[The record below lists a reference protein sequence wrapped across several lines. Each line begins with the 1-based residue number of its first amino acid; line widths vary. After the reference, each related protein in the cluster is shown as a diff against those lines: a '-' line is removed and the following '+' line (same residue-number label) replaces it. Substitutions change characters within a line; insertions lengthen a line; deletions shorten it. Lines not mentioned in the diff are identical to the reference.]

1 MTTDHITKERLKIL
15 EKELEFI
22 RYEEVAAKVTKE
34 NGSCRVLTNLGD
46 Y

>member
-1 MTTDHITKERLKIL
+1 MTTDPITKERLKIL
-15 EKELEFI
+15 K
-22 RYEEVAAKVTKE
+22 RDEEVAAKVTKE